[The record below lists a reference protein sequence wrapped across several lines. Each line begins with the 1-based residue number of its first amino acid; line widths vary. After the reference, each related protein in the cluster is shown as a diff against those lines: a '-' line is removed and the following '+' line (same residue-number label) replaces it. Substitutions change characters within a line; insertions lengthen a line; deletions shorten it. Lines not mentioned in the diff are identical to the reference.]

1 MTRPCI
7 ASPRF
12 RTGPG
17 ALLCAGGRVLRRLR
31 LPVGVSYMSVT
42 YDPNKQGWTAAAVT
56 TVATLGLL
64 FTAYT
69 IHKNTYRHPRDPMN
83 FQVYHAEDIAKN
95 SAAASHDKAASAAEA
110 KH

>member
-1 MTRPCI
+1 
-7 ASPRF
+7 
-12 RTGPG
+12 
-17 ALLCAGGRVLRRLR
+17 
-31 LPVGVSYMSVT
+31 MSVA
-42 YDPNKQGWTAAAVT
+42 YDPNKQGWAAAAVT

-83 FQVYHAEDIAKN
+83 FQVYHAEDNAKH
-95 SAAASHDKAASAAEA
+95 STAESHGEAKHEAAPAAEGAAAAPAAEA

>member
-1 MTRPCI
+1 
-7 ASPRF
+7 
-12 RTGPG
+12 
-17 ALLCAGGRVLRRLR
+17 
-31 LPVGVSYMSVT
+31 MSVA
-42 YDPNKQGWTAAAVT
+42 YDPNKLGWPAAAVT

-83 FQVYHAEDIAKN
+83 FQVYHAEDNAKHAGAATHEAAPAAEG
-95 SAAASHDKAASAAEA
+95 AAAAAPAAEA

>member
-1 MTRPCI
+1 
-7 ASPRF
+7 
-12 RTGPG
+12 
-17 ALLCAGGRVLRRLR
+17 
-31 LPVGVSYMSVT
+31 MSVA
-42 YDPNKQGWTAAAVT
+42 YDPNKLGWPAAAVT

-83 FQVYHAEDIAKN
+83 FQVYHAEDNAKH
-95 SAAASHDKAASAAEA
+95 SAPAHDAAAAPAHDAAAAHEAAPAAEA

>member
-1 MTRPCI
+1 
-7 ASPRF
+7 
-12 RTGPG
+12 
-17 ALLCAGGRVLRRLR
+17 
-31 LPVGVSYMSVT
+31 MSVA
-42 YDPNKQGWTAAAVT
+42 YDPNKLGWPAAAVT

-83 FQVYHAEDIAKN
+83 FQVYHAEDNAKH
-95 SAAASHDKAASAAEA
+95 STSASHGEATHEAAPAAEGAPPAPAAEA

>member
-1 MTRPCI
+1 
-7 ASPRF
+7 
-12 RTGPG
+12 
-17 ALLCAGGRVLRRLR
+17 
-31 LPVGVSYMSVT
+31 MSVA
-42 YDPNKQGWTAAAVT
+42 YDPNKLGLPAAAVT

-83 FQVYHAEDIAKN
+83 FQVYHAEDNAKH
-95 SAAASHDKAASAAEA
+95 SEAAGHGEAAHEAAPAAEA

>member
-7 ASPRF
+7 TYPWF
-12 RTGPG
+12 CTGLG
-17 ALLCAGGRVLRRLR
+17 ALIGVGDRVLRRSR
-31 LPVGVSYMSVT
+31 LPVGVSYMSVA

-83 FQVYHAEDIAKN
+83 FQVYHAEDVAKN
-95 SAAASHDKAASAAEA
+95 NAAAVHDKAASAAEA